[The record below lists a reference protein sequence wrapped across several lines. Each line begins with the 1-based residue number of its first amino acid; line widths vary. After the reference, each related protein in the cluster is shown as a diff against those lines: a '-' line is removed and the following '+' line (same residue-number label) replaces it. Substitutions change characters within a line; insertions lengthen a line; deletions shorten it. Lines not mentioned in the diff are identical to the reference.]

1 MKVNGC
7 ARCGQLVFFENTACL
22 RCGAPLGFEPDGGRV
37 LTLVPDSPAA
47 GAADRD
53 DVHDPATVFYELPP
67 VAEVG
72 AALGD
77 GPATG
82 DRAVPH
88 SVAVPRA
95 GSDTDPIARDL
106 LEAVPAARRR
116 RYRRCANARL
126 AGCNWLIAVPAPA
139 NPAAGVA
146 EVDGEPDAGGS
157 MPSAEPAWPGG
168 LCVCCRLTRTRPADT
183 DPVGKEQF
191 ERAEAAKRRLV
202 AQLLELGLPVVSHVD
217 DPANGLAFDL
227 LSSTKQK
234 VMTGHSDGVVT
245 LDLAES
251 DDAHREMVRTQLG
264 EPYRTLLGH
273 FRHETGHYYWASLVD
288 ADSGRAAEFRDLFG
302 DADLDYSA
310 ALDRHY
316 AEGPPQ
322 NWRETHVSAYA
333 TMHPWE
339 DWAETFAHYLHI
351 RDTLRTAAEFGLGVT
366 GPDLGSFGVAPRSH
380 AAEPADLPLGVDG
393 PGGSSPELAE
403 IVAQWLPLTY
413 ALNAINR
420 SMGRDDLYP
429 FVLTPAVQ
437 AKLSFVHD
445 VIACARTRTSRT
457 AHAVN
462 AGEGTDPSL
471 AAARGADAVTGGRA
485 PEPDRAAAAS
495 G

>member
-22 RCGAPLGFEPDGGRV
+22 RCGAPLGFEPERGRV
-37 LTLVPDSPAA
+37 LTLVPDSPPTPGTA
-47 GAADRD
+47 
-53 DVHDPATVFYELPP
+53 DPADVLEPATEFFELPP

-72 AALGD
+72 AGLDD
-77 GPATG
+77 GPATEG
-82 DRAVPH
+82 PAVHQPG
-88 SVAVPRA
+88 AVSQPDA
-95 GSDTDPIARDL
+95 GAGTDPIARDL
-106 LEAVPAARRR
+106 LEAVPASRRR

-126 AGCNWLIAVPAPA
+126 AGCNWLIPVPA
-139 NPAAGVA
+139 
-146 EVDGEPDAGGS
+146 
-157 MPSAEPAWPGG
+157 GG

-202 AQLLELGLPVVSHVD
+202 AQLLELGLPVVSHLD
-217 DPANGLAFDL
+217 DPATGLAFDL
-227 LSSTKQK
+227 LSSTRQK
-234 VMTGHSDGVVT
+234 VMTGHSDGVIT

-251 DDAHREMVRTQLG
+251 DDAHRETVRTQLG

-273 FRHETGHYYWASLVD
+273 FRHETGHYYWSSLVD
-288 ADSGRAAEFRDLFG
+288 ADPERAARFRELFG
-302 DADLDYSA
+302 DAGLDYSA

-316 AEGPPQ
+316 ADGPPP
-322 NWRETHVSAYA
+322 NWRDTHVSAYA

-351 RDTLRTAAEFGLGVT
+351 RDTLRTAAEFGLRVA
-366 GPDLGSFGVAPRSH
+366 GPDLDAFGVAPRSL
-380 AAEPADLPLGVDG
+380 AAEPADLPPLDVDG
-393 PGGSSPELAE
+393 LDRSSGELAE

-445 VIACARTRTSRT
+445 VIA
-457 AHAVN
+457 
-462 AGEGTDPSL
+462 
-471 AAARGADAVTGGRA
+471 AARRAEGAAS
-485 PEPDRAAAAS
+485 AAS
-495 G
+495 GRTS

>member
-22 RCGAPLGFEPDGGRV
+22 RCGAPLGFEPDRGRV
-37 LTLVPDSPAA
+37 LTLVPDSSPTV
-47 GAADRD
+47 GGVDHD
-53 DVHDPATVFYELPP
+53 DAHRPATEFFELPP
-67 VAEVG
+67 VAEV
-72 AALGD
+72 AAGLGD

-82 DRAVPH
+82 GPAGPQPL
-88 SVAVPRA
+88 AAPRA
-95 GSDTDPIARDL
+95 GAGTDPIARDV
-106 LEAVPAARRR
+106 LEAVPVSRRR

-126 AGCNWLIAVPAPA
+126 AGCNWLIPVPARAAHPA
-139 NPAAGVA
+139 PS
-146 EVDGEPDAGGS
+146 GE
-157 MPSAEPAWPGG
+157 

-183 DPVGKEQF
+183 DSVGKEQF

-202 AQLLELGLPVVSHVD
+202 AQLLELGLPVVSHAD
-217 DPANGLAFDL
+217 DPATGLAFDL

-234 VMTGHSDGVVT
+234 VMTGHSDGVIT

-251 DDAHREMVRTQLG
+251 DDAHRETVRTQLG

-273 FRHETGHYYWASLVD
+273 FRHETGHYYWSSLVD
-288 ADSGRAAEFRDLFG
+288 ADSGRAARFRDLFG

-316 AEGPPQ
+316 ADGPPP
-322 NWRETHVSAYA
+322 NWRESHVSAYA

-351 RDTLRTAAEFGLGVT
+351 RDTLRTAAEFGLQVA
-366 GPDLGSFGVAPRSH
+366 GPDLDSFGVAPRSL
-380 AAEPADLPLGVDG
+380 AAVPADLSPPRADG
-393 PGGSSPELAE
+393 LDRGSPEPAE
-403 IVAQWLPLTY
+403 IIAQWLPLTY

-445 VIACARTRTSRT
+445 VIA
-457 AHAVN
+457 
-462 AGEGTDPSL
+462 
-471 AAARGADAVTGGRA
+471 AAR
-485 PEPDRAAAAS
+485 PEPGAAAAAS
-495 G
+495 GRTS